1 MQKKSSLRK
10 VLFYVTAVLFNLAA
24 SFAHPVTPTIFTNLH
39 LGSYMFGV
47 ALGSMMIVNFMFS
60 PFWGKIITYISSRKC
75 LLLNCA
81 GYALGQVFFG
91 LARTESGFI
100 AARMFTGLFVSGS
113 FVGLLTYVVN
123 TAKDERQRGR
133 DLTVI
138 ATIQSVGGAFG
149 YMIGGLLGEISTYY
163 AIWAQAALLFS
174 CGIFFYLV
182 CEDDTQVSFRS
193 LKLSKLVKEVN
204 PFSAFLASRQFMTLT
219 FALLFGICAL
229 QNLGGTAFDQSFNYY
244 IKDQFQFTSGY
255 NGVLKGI
262 MGLITLIANATIGL
276 WMINRT
282 DVRRSIIGVLAVC
295 TVTMLGIV
303 LTGSVLPFILINIVF
318 YACSAVSIPVLQSMV
333 AKKAHGGES
342 NLIMGFYN
350 SMKSLG
356 GIIGAFASGALYTFA
371 PKAPFVLC
379 LAVFALAAVC
389 AVIYQRRSQKEEETT
404 AA

>member
-1 MQKKSSLRK
+1 MEKNSSLRK
-10 VLFYVTAVLFNLAA
+10 ILFYVTAILFNLAA

-75 LLLNCA
+75 LLINCA

-91 LARTESGFI
+91 LARTEAGFI

-149 YMIGGLLGEISTYY
+149 YMVGGLLGEISTYY
-163 AIWAQAALLFS
+163 AIWAQAAVLFT
-174 CGIFFYLV
+174 CGILFYFI
-182 CEDDTQVSFRS
+182 CEDDTQVAFRS
-193 LKLSKLVKEVN
+193 LKLSKLARDVN
-204 PFSAFLASRQFMTLT
+204 PFSAFFSSRQFMTIT
-219 FALLFGICAL
+219 FAVLFAICAL
-229 QNLGGTAFDQSFNYY
+229 QNLGNTAFDQSFNYY

-262 MGLITLIANATIGL
+262 MGLITLAANATIGI

-282 DVRRSIIGVLAVC
+282 DMRRSIIGVLAIC
-295 TVTMLGIV
+295 SVTMLGIV
-303 LTGSVLPFILINIVF
+303 LTGSVLPFIVLNVLF

-356 GIIGAFASGALYTFA
+356 AIIGAFASGALYTFA
-371 PKAPFVLC
+371 PKLPFVMC
-379 LAVFALAAVC
+379 MLAFGLATVC
-389 AVIYQRRSQKEEETT
+389 AVIYQRRGKKEDESS